1 MKAETAAP
9 MLVLR
14 NALLIDGTGAP
25 PNPDRTVIVAEG
37 RIQEIGGPGTK
48 CPGGAAVADLKG
60 KCLLPGLI
68 DAHTHAGNIE
78 IRNSMTAK
86 LPPAVYVLRTCRNL
100 ETDLQLGFTTL
111 RDAAGLD
118 PGFRDAV
125 QQGLLNGPRLL
136 LSVTPLSQSGGG
148 SRVQGSGRDRPSP
161 RNSLGICPE
170 VCDGPDEVRAAARR
184 TLGRGADQI
193 KVFADGEVLA
203 SQPADRAVPGQW
215 KFSVEELKAAVDVA
229 DAGGTYVMAH
239 VYGPRAI
246 RHCLDAGV
254 RSIEHGNL
262 LDEETA
268 KMMADRE
275 AYFVP
280 TLTVYDLLLAHGREW
295 GLDDASLAKLELVGR
310 QGRCALELASRAGVK
325 IGSGSDIVGPA
336 QALKG
341 RELAIKAEVLGPM
354 GAIVS
359 ATRINAEL
367 LGISDRLGT
376 VEPGKLADLIVTA
389 ENPLENIGLF
399 EDGRKNVLMV
409 VKDGKMVKQLNFS

>member
-1 MKAETAAP
+1 
-9 MLVLR
+9 
-14 NALLIDGTGAP
+14 
-25 PNPDRTVIVAEG
+25 
-37 RIQEIGGPGTK
+37 
-48 CPGGAAVADLKG
+48 
-60 KCLLPGLI
+60 
-68 DAHTHAGNIE
+68 
-78 IRNSMTAK
+78 
-86 LPPAVYVLRTCRNL
+86 
-100 ETDLQLGFTTL
+100 
-111 RDAAGLD
+111 
-118 PGFRDAV
+118 
-125 QQGLLNGPRLL
+125 
-136 LSVTPLSQSGGG
+136 
-148 SRVQGSGRDRPSP
+148 
-161 RNSLGICPE
+161 
-170 VCDGPDEVRAAARR
+170 
-184 TLGRGADQI
+184 
-193 KVFADGEVLA
+193 
-203 SQPADRAVPGQW
+203 
-215 KFSVEELKAAVDVA
+215 
-229 DAGGTYVMAH
+229 
-239 VYGPRAI
+239 
-246 RHCLDAGV
+246 
-254 RSIEHGNL
+254 
-262 LDEETA
+262 
-268 KMMADRE
+268 MMADRE